1 MTTADILAPA
11 SADARATLVLINSY
25 GTTTAFEVGGP
36 GSSLDYYEDTMAELD
51 LVETTGA
58 TIEEAMKAALSAA
71 PEMVEVTARPWF
83 QYANIDYIDADAI
96 AMLSSIKWKVEHDRA
111 VSLPFN
117 VKGKAHLRWE
127 IRVIDGLSLSDEEEE
142 AKFWNE
148 PMDRVRKD
156 IAKALA

>member
-1 MTTADILAPA
+1 MTTASDLAPA
-11 SADARATLVLINSY
+11 SADARATLVLVNSL
-25 GTTTAFEVGGP
+25 GTSTEFEVGGP
-36 GSSLDYYEDTMAELD
+36 GSSLDSFEDTMAELD

-58 TIEEAMKAALSAA
+58 TIEEAMKAALAAA
-71 PEMVEVTARPWF
+71 PEMVEVTVRPWF
-83 QYANIDYIDADAI
+83 ERANVDFIDAAAI
-96 AMLSSIKWKVEHDRA
+96 EMLSSIKWTAEHNRA

-148 PMDRVRKD
+148 PMDRVRED